1 MKKPN
6 KAMIDGDIIAW
17 KVAFVADIEGVMSIG
32 SLITGLLNKWTPD
45 CCDGT
50 VIALSCPK
58 SDNFRRDV
66 YPGYKEN
73 REDAYKPEFLKDVFD
88 FLIEEYDYMILP
100 KLEADD
106 ILGIYASNGDAIA
119 VTIDKDLK
127 GVHGWHYNPNKDK
140 EIRYVSKE
148 EAYEFF
154 CKQWMMGDSTDGIP
168 GLWKIGPKK
177 AEKFLSEWDKDDWEQ
192 NIIDLYDTDKHKVRE
207 DCDIPHPDIAIV
219 MARCVKILTKKEYNL
234 NKKQIKLW
242 CPKSGS

>member
-1 MKKPN
+1 
-6 KAMIDGDIIAW
+6 MIDGDIIAW

-127 GVHGWHYNPNKDK
+127 GVPGWHYNPDKDD
-140 EIRYVSKE
+140 EPVLISDDDAERW
-148 EAYEFF
+148 F
-154 CKQWMMGDSTDGIP
+154 CTQWMAGDSTDGLP
-168 GLWKIGPKK
+168 GLWRIGRKR
-177 AEKFLSEWDKDDWEQ
+177 AEKLLDEWNVEEWHS
-192 NIIDLYDTDKHKVRE
+192 NIIALYTDGKHVPENKHGVDDLCTAMGQCVRILSHDDYDKETDTIR
-207 DCDIPHPDIAIV
+207 
-219 MARCVKILTKKEYNL
+219 
-234 NKKQIKLW
+234 LW
-242 CPKSGS
+242 TPKDGL